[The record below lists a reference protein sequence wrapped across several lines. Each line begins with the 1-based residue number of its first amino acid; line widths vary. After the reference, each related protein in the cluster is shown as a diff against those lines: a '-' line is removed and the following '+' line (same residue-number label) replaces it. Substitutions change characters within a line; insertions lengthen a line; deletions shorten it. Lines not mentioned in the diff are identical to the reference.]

1 MVLEHYEARLRSNNH
16 IVHVLNMGETTSV
29 SLEGLWWD
37 VDTGNFYLGSEM
49 YGIRKREECVAG
61 R

>member
-1 MVLEHYEARLRSNNH
+1 MVLEEHYEARRRCDNH
-16 IVHVLNMGETTSV
+16 IVHVLYMGETSV